1 MTTCIVGAGAIGGLI
16 GAKLALAGNE
26 VTLIARGPH
35 LAAIRKGGLTLVATD
50 GSKQVARDVRSTD
63 RISEAGEH
71 DLVVLA
77 LKAHQI
83 AEIADELP
91 ALFGK
96 ETVVVTVQ
104 NGIPW
109 WYFQKHGGEFDGK
122 RLESLDPDGE
132 IERCVGVERIVGSIA
147 YPAAEKPA
155 PGVIRHIEGLRFPL
169 AELDGAK
176 TARVKAISKLIVRAG
191 FRAPVLSDIRAQIWL
206 KAWGNL
212 SFNPISALTRATLAE
227 ICRFPET
234 RRLASDMMGEAKE
247 IAEKLGVSFRHTI
260 EQRIAGAEAV
270 GEHKTSMLQDVEAG
284 RPLELEALVGVVTEL
299 GRLTD
304 TPTPSISAVYAGVKL
319 LARTLDQRPGHGL
332 GSTIVSS
339 EHK

>member
-1 MTTCIVGAGAIGGLI
+1 MKTCIVGAGAIGGLI
-16 GAKLALAGNE
+16 GARLALAGDE
-26 VTLIARGPH
+26 VSLIARGPH
-35 LAAIRKGGLTLVATD
+35 LAAIRKQGLTLVAAD
-50 GSKQVARDVRSTD
+50 GSEQVARNVSSTD
-63 RISEAGEH
+63 KIGEAGEH
-71 DLVVLA
+71 DVVVVA

-83 AEIADELP
+83 AEVADELP
-91 ALFGK
+91 ALFGP

-122 RLESLDPDGE
+122 RLESLDPDGA
-132 IERCVGVERIVGSIA
+132 IERSIGVERIIGSIA

-155 PGVIRHIEGLRFPL
+155 PGVIQHVEGLRFPL

-176 TARVKAISKLIVRAG
+176 TERVKAISALFTRAG
-191 FRAPVLSDIRAQIWL
+191 FRAPVLADIRAQIWL

-227 ICRFPET
+227 ICRFAAT
-234 RRLASDMMGEAKE
+234 RQLAADMMGEAKE
-247 IAEKLGVSFRHTI
+247 IAEKLGVTFRHTI

-284 RPLELEALVGVVTEL
+284 RPLEVEALIGVVAEL

-304 TPTPSISAVYAGVKL
+304 TPTPSIDAVYASVKL
-319 LARTLDQRPGHGL
+319 LAQTLERER
-332 GSTIVSS
+332 SA
-339 EHK
+339 K